1 VTKDKL
7 QRSYF
12 TDEEI
17 QNIGKSLN
25 EASVIPTFCY
35 RDEDYHKKE
44 IEQVLLRSWLPV
56 GRVDQLVEVG
66 DYFTRNFFGES
77 VVVVKGSDNQLRV
90 LSNVCR
96 HRATQVVDDGT
107 GNRKLFTCP
116 YHKWVYNLDGSLR
129 GAPHMDQAEGFDRK
143 DCKLP
148 EFKLETWNGFIF
160 INFDS
165 NAESLAPALEP
176 LTKALAPYNLESHKT
191 IPFKTL
197 SCNWNWKASM
207 ENFTEAYHHIGIHS
221 ESVEPYM
228 PAEKVKYED
237 SNNAY
242 SLFWM
247 PTKDNKPM
255 PSDLPDIAG
264 LPDEYYYSKSVANV
278 YPFLHLLIGSN
289 ITLWLD
295 FDVQEVDQH
304 NLVWHLLV
312 PESTLELPDFEDR
325 MKPWKE
331 RMEGVVTEDIYACTK
346 AGIGQQSRF
355 YTPGRFSHMEKSVY
369 QMHNWLVDAMEK
381 K

>member
-1 VTKDKL
+1 MTNDKL
-7 QRSYF
+7 QRNYF

-35 RDEDYHKKE
+35 RDVDYHNKE
-44 IEQVLLRSWLPV
+44 VEQVLLRSWLPV

-66 DYFTRNFFGES
+66 DYFTRNYFGES

-107 GNRKLFTCP
+107 GNKKLFTCP

-129 GAPHMDQAEGFDRK
+129 GAPYMDQVKGFDRK

-165 NAESLAPALEP
+165 NAEPLAPAIEP

-191 IPFKTL
+191 ISFKTL

-228 PAEKVKYED
+228 PAEKVRYED

-255 PSDLPDIAG
+255 PSDLPDIPG
-264 LPDEYYYSKSVANV
+264 MPDEYYYSKSVANV

-312 PESTLELPDFEDR
+312 PESTMELPDFEDR
-325 MKPWKE
+325 LKPWKE
-331 RMEGVVTEDIYACTK
+331 RIEGVVTEDIYACTK

-355 YTPGRFSHMEKSVY
+355 FTPGRFSHMEKSVY
-369 QMHNWLVDAMEK
+369 QMHNWLVDAMERS
-381 K
+381 

>member
-1 VTKDKL
+1 VTNDKL

-25 EASVIPTFCY
+25 EASVLPTVCY
-35 RDEDYHKKE
+35 RDTDYHKKE
-44 IEQVLLRSWLPV
+44 VEQVLLRSWLPV

-77 VVVVKGSDNQLRV
+77 VVVVKGPNNQLRV

-107 GNRKLFTCP
+107 GNKKLFTCP

-129 GAPHMDQAEGFDRK
+129 GAPHMEQVKGFDRK

-197 SCNWNWKASM
+197 SCNWNWKTSM

-228 PAEKVKYED
+228 PAEKVRYED

-255 PSDLPDIAG
+255 PSDLPDIPG

-295 FDVQEVDQH
+295 FEVQEVDQH

-312 PESTLELPDFEDR
+312 PESTLELPDFEELL
-325 MKPWKE
+325 KSWKE
-331 RMEGVVTEDIYACTK
+331 RMEGIVTEDIYACTK
-346 AGIGQQSRF
+346 ASIGQQSRF
-355 YTPGRFSHMEKSVY
+355 FTPGRYCHMEKSVY
-369 QMHNWLVDAMEK
+369 QMHNWLIDAIDRE
-381 K
+381 